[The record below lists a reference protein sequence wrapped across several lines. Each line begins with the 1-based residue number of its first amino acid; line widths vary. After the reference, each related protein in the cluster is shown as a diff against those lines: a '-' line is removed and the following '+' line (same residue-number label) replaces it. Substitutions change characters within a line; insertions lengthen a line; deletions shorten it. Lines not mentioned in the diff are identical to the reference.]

1 MINYDL
7 DKIKAVIFDVDG
19 VLSRQ
24 TITLASSGEPL
35 RTVNIKDGYAIQ
47 LAQKMGLRIAILTGG
62 TTEAIRKRYEGLG
75 VEDIFMGCAVKI
87 HTYDEFLA
95 KYQLSDEEIIYV
107 GDDIP
112 DYEVMRRCG
121 CPCCPADACSDIK
134 SISRYISSANGGEG
148 VGRDIVEQVL
158 RAKGHWLSSA
168 KAFDG
173 NHKVPSSKFKVP
185 SKMNYKIILASNSPR
200 RRELLAGLD
209 IPFEVK
215 VIKGIDESYPESLD
229 AYEVAEYISCKKAEA
244 YRGLLDEE
252 ASEEQGEDAAQ
263 TLILTA
269 DTVVIAPTADEQ
281 NDQEGKGVILG
292 KPKDEEDAV
301 RMLRMLSGKTHHVV
315 TGVCLTTR
323 SQQRHFSVT
332 TEVTF
337 KQLSDAEIRYY
348 ISHYKPF
355 DKAGAYGIQEWI
367 GYIGCTGL
375 KGSYFNVMG
384 LPVQRIYEEI
394 ARM

>member
-1 MINYDL
+1 MPWARSFCPFRACGAYLRN
-7 DKIKAVIFDVDG
+7 
-19 VLSRQ
+19 LSNF
-24 TITLASSGEPL
+24 T
-35 RTVNIKDGYAIQ
+35 
-47 LAQKMGLRIAILTGG
+47 
-62 TTEAIRKRYEGLG
+62 
-75 VEDIFMGCAVKI
+75 
-87 HTYDEFLA
+87 
-95 KYQLSDEEIIYV
+95 
-107 GDDIP
+107 
-112 DYEVMRRCG
+112 
-121 CPCCPADACSDIK
+121 
-134 SISRYISSANGGEG
+134 
-148 VGRDIVEQVL
+148 
-158 RAKGHWLSSA
+158 
-168 KAFDG
+168 
-173 NHKVPSSKFKVP
+173 NHKVPSSKFQVQSSKFKVP
-185 SKMNYKIILASNSPR
+185 SSKFQVQSSKFKVSSSKFQVQSKMNYKIILASNSPR
-200 RRELLAGLD
+200 RKELLAGLD

-215 VIKGIDESYPESLD
+215 VIKGIDESYPETLD
-229 AYEVAEYISCKKAEA
+229 AYEVAEYISSKKAQA

-252 ASEEQGEDAAQ
+252 PSEKASEEQAGNPSEKASEKQGEEAVQ

-323 SQQRHFSVT
+323 SQQRHFSVI

-337 KQLSDAEIRYY
+337 KHLSDAEISYY

-367 GYIGCTGL
+367 GYVGCTGL

-394 ARM
+394 ASM

>member
-1 MINYDL
+1 
-7 DKIKAVIFDVDG
+7 
-19 VLSRQ
+19 
-24 TITLASSGEPL
+24 
-35 RTVNIKDGYAIQ
+35 
-47 LAQKMGLRIAILTGG
+47 
-62 TTEAIRKRYEGLG
+62 
-75 VEDIFMGCAVKI
+75 
-87 HTYDEFLA
+87 
-95 KYQLSDEEIIYV
+95 
-107 GDDIP
+107 
-112 DYEVMRRCG
+112 
-121 CPCCPADACSDIK
+121 
-134 SISRYISSANGGEG
+134 
-148 VGRDIVEQVL
+148 
-158 RAKGHWLSSA
+158 
-168 KAFDG
+168 
-173 NHKVPSSKFKVP
+173 
-185 SKMNYKIILASNSPR
+185 MNYKIILASNSPR
-200 RRELLAGLD
+200 RKELLAGLD

-215 VIKGIDESYPESLD
+215 VIKGIDESYPETLD
-229 AYEVAEYISCKKAEA
+229 AYEVAEYISSKKAEA

-252 ASEEQGEDAAQ
+252 PAEEAVQM
-263 TLILTA
+263 LILTA
-269 DTVVIAPTADEQ
+269 DTVVIAPAADVQ

-337 KQLSDAEIRYY
+337 KHLSDAEISYY

-367 GYIGCTGL
+367 GYVGCTGL

-394 ARM
+394 ASM

>member
-1 MINYDL
+1 MPWARSFCPFRACGAYLRN
-7 DKIKAVIFDVDG
+7 
-19 VLSRQ
+19 LSNF
-24 TITLASSGEPL
+24 T
-35 RTVNIKDGYAIQ
+35 
-47 LAQKMGLRIAILTGG
+47 
-62 TTEAIRKRYEGLG
+62 
-75 VEDIFMGCAVKI
+75 
-87 HTYDEFLA
+87 
-95 KYQLSDEEIIYV
+95 
-107 GDDIP
+107 
-112 DYEVMRRCG
+112 
-121 CPCCPADACSDIK
+121 
-134 SISRYISSANGGEG
+134 
-148 VGRDIVEQVL
+148 
-158 RAKGHWLSSA
+158 
-168 KAFDG
+168 
-173 NHKVPSSKFKVP
+173 NHKVQSSKFQVQSFKFKVSSSKFQVQ

-200 RRELLAGLD
+200 RKELLAGLD

-215 VIKGIDESYPESLD
+215 VIKGIDESYPETLD
-229 AYEVAEYISCKKAEA
+229 AYEVAEYISSKKAEA

-252 ASEEQGEDAAQ
+252 PSGKASEEQAGNPSEKASEKQGEEAVQ

-323 SQQRHFSVT
+323 SQQRHFSVI

-337 KQLSDAEIRYY
+337 KHLSDAEISYY

-367 GYIGCTGL
+367 GYVGCTGL

-394 ARM
+394 ASM